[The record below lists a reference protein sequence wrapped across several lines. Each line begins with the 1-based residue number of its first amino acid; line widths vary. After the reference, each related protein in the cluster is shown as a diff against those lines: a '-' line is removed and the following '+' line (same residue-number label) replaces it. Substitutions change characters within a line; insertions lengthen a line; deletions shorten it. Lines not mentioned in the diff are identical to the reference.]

1 MIKETINVKGQI
13 ISLHKPLVMGI
24 MNVTPDS
31 FYAGSRAQTEDSIRA
46 RILEIVSEGGD
57 IIDLGA
63 YSARPG
69 GADEI
74 SEAEEKARLEK
85 ALRILSNEYP
95 QLIYSVDT
103 WRSNIARWAV
113 EEYGAGIIND
123 ISGGSLDKGMF
134 KTVTELQVPYILMH
148 MRGTPQTMQTQ
159 TDYTD
164 VGLEVLDFFIQKSE
178 ELRAL
183 GLHDLILDPGFGFA
197 KTLEQNYTLMN
208 YIPRF
213 IEATG
218 LPLLV
223 GISRKSMIYKLLGID
238 SNESLN
244 GTSVLN
250 THALLSGAKI
260 LRVHDVRAAVEAVK
274 LTEELKKNSLP
285 SENPIFH
292 IEATRN

>member
-1 MIKETINVKGQI
+1 
-13 ISLHKPLVMGI
+13 MGI

-63 YSARPG
+63 YSTRP

-74 SEAEEKARLEK
+74 SEEEEKARLEK

-113 EEYGAGIIND
+113 EE
-123 ISGGSLDKGMF
+123 
-134 KTVTELQVPYILMH
+134 
-148 MRGTPQTMQTQ
+148 
-159 TDYTD
+159 
-164 VGLEVLDFFIQKSE
+164 
-178 ELRAL
+178 
-183 GLHDLILDPGFGFA
+183 FA

-244 GTSVLN
+244 GTSILN

>member
-46 RILEIVSEGGD
+46 RIREIVSEGGD

-63 YSARPG
+63 YSTRP

-74 SEAEEKARLEK
+74 SEEEEKARLEK

-103 WRSNIARWAV
+103 WRSNIARWTI

-123 ISGGSLDKGMF
+123 ISGGSLDKDMF

>member
-1 MIKETINVKGQI
+1 
-13 ISLHKPLVMGI
+13 
-24 MNVTPDS
+24 
-31 FYAGSRAQTEDSIRA
+31 
-46 RILEIVSEGGD
+46 
-57 IIDLGA
+57 
-63 YSARPG
+63 
-69 GADEI
+69 
-74 SEAEEKARLEK
+74 
-85 ALRILSNEYP
+85 
-95 QLIYSVDT
+95 
-103 WRSNIARWAV
+103 
-113 EEYGAGIIND
+113 
-123 ISGGSLDKGMF
+123 MF

-159 TDYTD
+159 TNYTD

-244 GTSVLN
+244 GTSILN